1 MLAEREGLPPERAP
15 AMRPGLGARISTLGV
30 MANPDNLDVLLE
42 LGGAAD
48 PRRLRTRN

>member
-1 MLAEREGLPPERAP
+1 VNRCPPGQAN
-15 AMRPGLGARISTLGV
+15 ALRPGLAARISTLGV

-48 PRRLRTRN
+48 LRRRRTRN